1 MQSCASEG
9 DGLYGG
15 NFPIAAYLVWSCLS
29 EGRFLNSR
37 QRYLQRAGCQ
47 ELGELCTN
55 VKRIL
60 GINRGAVGV
69 CWGVGDGKGQRE
81 EKAYKNNS
89 GTRGLIVLLIYIFQ
103 RS

>member
-29 EGRFLNSR
+29 QGRFLNSR

-60 GINRGAVGV
+60 GINRGAVCV
-69 CWGVGDGKGQRE
+69 CWGVEMGNGKERKRHIRIILGPE
-81 EKAYKNNS
+81 
-89 GTRGLIVLLIYIFQ
+89 G
-103 RS
+103 